1 MSDWH
6 DDDDREEDEY
16 PPRSGSDT
24 VRIIGDPA
32 GGEGSGERD
41 GSSGTVRRFPLPASE
56 YADEP
61 EWSPTSGEGSGPIE
75 LPHWTEPPTGEIPRI
90 LPEDPNAASSDE
102 DYESWSGIS
111 GPPRFRTDAGDWASG
126 DFAEGEFVKDDDTAI
141 GALAD
146 DDRAEPAAEPPPRRA
161 RGGRRR
167 AARARRRPPPAESVT
182 RAYEAP
188 VDVGGEPRPS
198 PTVRIAT
205 GLGIGALALICW
217 AIGRGGLLVLAMAI
231 VSVAA
236 FELCE
241 AYRRAGYHLATAVA
255 LLGSVALVPI
265 AYDKGE
271 QAFPM
276 VAVLVIGFT
285 FLWYLFEVVRARPTV
300 NIALTL
306 LVFCYVGIFG
316 GFAGLLLAPDPGGS
330 GYLMGV
336 VLCAVAY
343 DVVGWFVGSQI
354 GRTPML
360 ERVSP
365 NKTMEGLLAGCIA
378 AIVTGAIVGGSL
390 HPWASEGVGAGI
402 GLGILVAILA
412 PLGDLWESM
421 MKRDLGVKDFG
432 GLLPGHGGAMD
443 RFDAILLCLPAA
455 YYFALAIF

>member
-1 MSDWH
+1 M
-6 DDDDREEDEY
+6 
-16 PPRSGSDT
+16 PP
-24 VRIIGDPA
+24 A
-32 GGEGSGERD
+32 
-41 GSSGTVRRFPLPASE
+41 
-56 YADEP
+56 
-61 EWSPTSGEGSGPIE
+61 
-75 LPHWTEPPTGEIPRI
+75 
-90 LPEDPNAASSDE
+90 
-102 DYESWSGIS
+102 
-111 GPPRFRTDAGDWASG
+111 RTDAGDWASG

-285 FLWYLFEVVRARPTV
+285 FLWYLAGVVHVRPAMNV
-300 NIALTL
+300 AVSVLAFL
-306 LVFCYVGIFG
+306 YVAFLGSFS
-316 GFAGLLLAPDPGGS
+316 ALLLQVPFRKDGVTRAELSRRLKWNRESVDRLFRLDHASRLDQLEAAFRALGRSVGVRIK
-330 GYLMGV
+330 GYT
-336 VLCAVAY
+336 
-343 DVVGWFVGSQI
+343 
-354 GRTPML
+354 R
-360 ERVSP
+360 
-365 NKTMEGLLAGCIA
+365 
-378 AIVTGAIVGGSL
+378 
-390 HPWASEGVGAGI
+390 
-402 GLGILVAILA
+402 
-412 PLGDLWESM
+412 
-421 MKRDLGVKDFG
+421 
-432 GLLPGHGGAMD
+432 
-443 RFDAILLCLPAA
+443 
-455 YYFALAIF
+455 